1 MSIQMGRLHEN
12 IFGRGRLNFIKST
25 QPDPRNVNRYN
36 ICRPFVS
43 DLLIHPLAAFKLLHD
58 LLGDPPTP
66 PITHRISV
74 SYGRPLVSR

>member
-1 MSIQMGRLHEN
+1 MTGN
-12 IFGRGRLNFIKST
+12 GA
-25 QPDPRNVNRYN
+25 DPRNVNRYN

-58 LLGDPPTP
+58 LLGDLPTT

-74 SYGRPLVSR
+74 SYGWPLVSR